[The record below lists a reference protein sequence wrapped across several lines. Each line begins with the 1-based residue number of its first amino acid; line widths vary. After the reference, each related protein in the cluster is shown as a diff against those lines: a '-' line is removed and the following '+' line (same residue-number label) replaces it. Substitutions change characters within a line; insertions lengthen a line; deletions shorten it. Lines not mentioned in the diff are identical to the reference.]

1 MGSYWLPMFLW
12 FVKHS
17 PGPDHILHWFLWL
30 MLHQKNGSIL
40 PVKIEQFLMTHLI
53 SYKMNHIYIVYICIW
68 LLLWCIYIFTI
79 IVIAHVLL
87 GSKNVCF
94 AFCGSQATSMA
105 LRCWKCPQLGPSC
118 TPSPFETRDQ
128 RPARWEDRRSSFVK
142 NPPSSNGWVWW
153 FSKNCDFMGF
163 HRPSWFSSLGD
174 SYGLWQI
181 YRTS

>member
-128 RPARWEDRRSSFVK
+128 LVEKTGVLHLLRT
-142 NPPSSNGWVWW
+142 PPVL
-153 FSKNCDFMGF
+153 MGEY
-163 HRPSWFSSLGD
+163 GD
-174 SYGLWQI
+174 SAKIVISWDFIGQVGLVH
-181 YRTS
+181 